1 MGDFKKLRTQLLDGS
16 STLVSSESRQ
26 ADALRAIRSTISSK
40 GWRAVLFG
48 GVLRDIMVFGNEHAP
63 RDFDI
68 VVDVNAAE
76 LSDLFHS
83 KVRRRTRF
91 GGLQILQDGWP
102 IDIWPLNRTWAFQ
115 HMALAPTFENLP
127 KTTFLNVEAIAVDLW
142 NPHGSKRTFYEHH
155 FFSAIASRTVE
166 VNLRENPYPS
176 LCVIRS
182 LITAWKLD
190 FGVGENLKEY
200 VRQFGASLT
209 LPDIDRIQNEHYGHP
224 QVPSNLIRSW
234 IDDVL
239 NSSTAPLVLARH

>member
-1 MGDFKKLRTQLLDGS
+1 MDDLVEPRTQLLDGA
-16 STLVSSESRQ
+16 STLVSTESRQ
-26 ADALRAIRSTISSK
+26 ADALRTIRSAIASK

-48 GVLRDIMVFGNEHAP
+48 GALRDIMVFGNERIP

-76 LSDLFHS
+76 LSDLFQS
-83 KVRRRTRF
+83 RIRRKTRF

-102 IDIWPLNRTWAFQ
+102 LDIWPLDRTWAFE

-142 NPHGSKRTFYEHH
+142 NPHGSKRNLYEHQ

-166 VNLRENPYPS
+166 VNFRENPYPL
-176 LCVIRS
+176 LCVVRS
-182 LITAWKLD
+182 LITAWRLN

-209 LPDIDRIQNEHYGHP
+209 LPDIERIQNEHYGHP

-234 IDDVL
+234 INDVL